1 MYDLFPKFDFSA
13 RRAELSEELETVAA
27 QLPALRAA
35 HQAAETTAENARYRY
50 ESFLKR
56 ATLATRH
63 GNDTASPAL
72 RRLLDEELQLMRA
85 ANSAATRARLAL
97 ENAEWMAACR
107 RSDVEQI
114 DLLQNPPPIEHRPLE
129 VVRRPKPQAEDG
141 YDTIVMPT
149 AA

>member
-1 MYDLFPKFDFSA
+1 MSDLFPKFDFSA
-13 RRAELSEELETVAA
+13 RRAELEAELEVVAA

-35 HQAAETTAENARYRY
+35 AAAAETTAENARYRY

-63 GNDTASPAL
+63 GNDTASFAL

-107 RSDVEQI
+107 RESRSDRSV
-114 DLLQNPPPIEHRPLE
+114 
-129 VVRRPKPQAEDG
+129 AE
-141 YDTIVMPT
+141 PT
-149 AA
+149 ASRAPAGCRQASGAQGRRRL

>member
-72 RRLLDEELQLMRA
+72 RRLLDEELQLMRVS
-85 ANSAATRARLAL
+85 NTAATRARLAL
-97 ENAEWMAACR
+97 ENAEWKASCR
-107 RSDVEQI
+107 RDDLAQI
-114 DLLQNPPPIEHRPLE
+114 DLLQNPPPVEHRPD
-129 VVRRPKPQAEDG
+129 VVKRQPPKVAD
-141 YDTIVMPT
+141 DFDVIVMPT
-149 AA
+149 RAA